1 METVRTT
8 SSARVRTGVA
18 LVVAAAALV
27 AASCSST
34 TPAGTDG
41 ADGPGTTVDVATV
54 LGTPNPATGSKV
66 LVGLITEGGSEAL
79 GSQSELTS
87 RGAQIAVEYTNE
99 YLGGLGGHEIELFVC
114 GNQGTPAGA
123 TDCANQMVEKKVVA
137 VVHPYTGQGSA
148 QVPVITGAG
157 IPYVTLSGSSSEELT
172 TPGVFALT
180 GGYPTTLAAFA
191 AKAQQEGVK
200 RFNMIVIDV
209 PAATSGAQALGEIVF
224 GNADVEYEVTP
235 VPPGTPDMSPQ
246 LQAAIDGGADAL
258 GVTGDVTTCTAF
270 FQAYQTLALSVPRY
284 VIPVC
289 NEKSLIDSYGAVLDG
304 SFETAITDTA
314 GDDAE
319 VYAAMLAKYNT
330 GDAIDPNPALSPGV
344 AAGASTVINFVNGMV
359 GIGTDV
365 TPASV
370 LAQMKATQNVVMF
383 LSGGLTYT
391 CDGKAIAILPNVCSA
406 EMQIG
411 TVDATGQ
418 ISDLQKIDTAPFFK
432 T

>member
-1 METVRTT
+1 MALAAC
-8 SSARVRTGVA
+8 SVA
-18 LVVAAAALV
+18 IV

-34 TPAGTDG
+34 TSGTDTADT
-41 ADGPGTTVDVATV
+41 ADGPGTTVDVAAA
-54 LGTPNPATGSKV
+54 LGAPNPATGSTV

-79 GSQSELTS
+79 GSQAELNS
-87 RGAQIAVEYTNE
+87 RGAQIAVDYVNE
-99 YLGGLGGHEIELFVC
+99 YLGGIGGHKIELFTC
-114 GNQGTPAGA
+114 GNQSTPAGA

-137 VVHPYTGQGSA
+137 VIHPYTGQGSA
-148 QVPVITGAG
+148 QVPVVTGAG

-191 AKAQQEGVK
+191 AKAEQEGVK
-200 RFNMIVIDV
+200 QFNMIVIDV
-209 PAATSGAQALGEIVF
+209 PAATSGAEALGGIVF
-224 GNADVEYEVTP
+224 TNAGVDYKITP

-304 SFETAITDTA
+304 SFETAITDTTGA
-314 GDDAE
+314 DAQI
-319 VYAAMLAKYNT
+319 YAAMTATYNT
-330 GDAIDPNPALSPGV
+330 GDPIDPDPALSPGV
-344 AAGASTVINFVNGMV
+344 AAGASTVINFINGMS

-365 TPASV
+365 TTASI
-370 LAQMKATQNVVMF
+370 LAQMKATKNVVMF

-391 CDGKAIAILPNVCSA
+391 CNGKAIAILPNVCSA

-418 ISDLQKIDTAPFFK
+418 ISDLQKIDTAPYFE